1 MMAAQLQQQASGAAS
16 ATPSTDRPT
25 EEKGIDAAATTNRAT
40 MRNRAGDRRSP
51 YVRSQAETPFLWQLL
66 DDEALARAKAENKLI
81 FMHIG
86 FLACHCKSARHISPA
101 GAEH

>member
-16 ATPSTDRPT
+16 ASPSTVCST
-25 EEKGIDAAATTNRAT
+25 EEKGLDAASSTKRAP
-40 MRNRAGDRRSP
+40 MRNRAGDSWSS
-51 YVRSQAETPFLWQLL
+51 YVWSQAETPVLWQLL

>member
-1 MMAAQLQQQASGAAS
+1 
-16 ATPSTDRPT
+16 
-25 EEKGIDAAATTNRAT
+25 
-40 MRNRAGDRRSP
+40 MRNRAGDSRSP
-51 YVRSQAETPFLWQLL
+51 YVRSQAETPVLWQLL

-101 GAEH
+101 EAEH